1 MYAYNMPRLYKHA
14 NISIHSP
21 PMSVVCLKVIIY
33 SGNYSLVPPTTT
45 QLPTVQFRTLHL
57 QKKKKQKKIKNN
69 KLKPSK
75 NSPSFSDS
83 LNIHFIL
90 TLSKQPSPASFS
102 PGGFSLVLGSHSRL
116 TRVISKLT
124 ACWSICSM
132 CCVFYKYKTYRLLT
146 QGLAWLI

>member
-1 MYAYNMPRLYKHA
+1 MPRLYKHP

-21 PMSVVCLKVIIY
+21 LMSVVCLKVIIY

-57 QKKKKQKKIKNN
+57 QKKKPKKN
-69 KLKPSK
+69 LKPSK
-75 NSPSFSDS
+75 NNPFFSDS

-124 ACWSICSM
+124 AWWSICSM

-146 QGLAWLI
+146 QGLARLI